1 TRTANGRSSTR
12 RQKAQSVFRPDTR
25 SRSRSTRRRTSPTIL
40 RTPQAE
46 YRWPVAYLIH
56 ISTPILGCGGVD
68 HMVNRVTNELSELG
82 DDLAII
88 ESFSHCVAF
97 DSGDGVVCFDASGVH
112 TGEAVVAALK
122 NWRAGRVAHLFYTH
136 GHADHVGG
144 STYFAAD

>member
-1 TRTANGRSSTR
+1 MADLIDISTR
-12 RQKAQSVFRPDTR
+12 IIDS
-25 SRSRSTRRRTSPTIL
+25 
-40 RTPQAE
+40 
-46 YRWPVAYLIH
+46 
-56 ISTPILGCGGVD
+56 GVVD
-68 HMVNRVTNELSELG
+68 QMVNRVTNELSELG

-122 NWRAGRVAHLFYTH
+122 KWRTDRVANLVYTH

-144 STYFAAD
+144 STYFAADQPTVTGHRNVNTRLDRY